1 MNDKKVSPYDPIVL
15 KALMIYSALAIIEDF
30 MPDVK
35 HMPAF
40 GDKTVAKWTDNTLR
54 YARLMVRRLEMDIS
68 KNPDPEAE
76 SQMLDHMHHVQKLV
90 GYSSR
95 LLPEDIITV
104 TLGVEEF
111 MKEHYE
117 PKAYQSVLR

>member
-1 MNDKKVSPYDPIVL
+1 MNDKKESPYDPIVL
-15 KALMIYSALAIIEDF
+15 KALMIYSALSIIEDF

-40 GDKTVAKWTDNTLR
+40 NGKEFKKWTENTLR

-68 KNPDPEAE
+68 KNPEPEAE
-76 SQMLDHMHHVQKLV
+76 TQMLDHMHHVQKLV

-95 LLPEDIITV
+95 LLPEDIINI
-104 TLGVEEF
+104 TLGIEEF
-111 MKEHYE
+111 MKAHYE